1 MTDLE
6 LEAGNTAEK
15 VTSIVAVP
23 GDLGDDQL
31 MDFSG
36 PNILE
41 VKPGTTLLNGNHSN
55 FGGLFAMGLGTGP
68 GVFGVG
74 AVGIRGKQPDG
85 ADGTGVLGEGEIG
98 VHGKTPTSLSG
109 VAVLGEG
116 FVGVVGKSLP
126 GGGQGVLGE
135 GMVGVKGRG
144 EDLGVVGEGLTGVR
158 GRSTDTDPSNQDSIG
173 VVGEGGF
180 CGVKAMGDNTGV
192 EASGLAGPG
201 IRAYSS
207 SDRGGRFTSLRRA
220 QIQLVPHETQHP
232 NGPTHGPTHPSRLE
246 GKAEMGDMVVLK
258 HVSEGEEEFAHASL
272 WFCRRPGVGSAAEW
286 EQLA

>member
-15 VTSIVAVP
+15 VTSIVATP

-158 GRSTDTDPSNQDSIG
+158 GRSTDTDPSNPDSIG

-180 CGVKAMGDNTGV
+180 CGVKAMGEKTGV

-207 SDRGGRFTSLRRA
+207 SDRGGRFISLRSA
-220 QIQLVPHETQHP
+220 QIQLVPHEPHP
-232 NGPTHGPTHPSRLE
+232 NGPDYHPKELG
-246 GKAEMGDMVVLK
+246 GKAEMGDLVVLQ
-258 HVSEGEEEFAHASL
+258 HVNVGEEEAVQASL
-272 WFCRRPGVGSAAEW
+272 WFCRHPGVGSAAEW
-286 EQLA
+286 VQLA